1 MSEYINKWIK
11 DNTRTVSLRFNL
23 KKLGDLELL
32 EWLDKKENKTEY
44 LKGLIMQDIIIEEYR
59 IREQKGE
66 L

>member
-1 MSEYINKWIK
+1 MSEYINDWIK
-11 DNTRTVSLRFNL
+11 ANTRTVSLRFNV

-59 IREQKGE
+59 LREQRGE

>member
-11 DNTRTVSLRFNL
+11 DNTRTVSLRFNV
-23 KKLGDLELL
+23 KKPSDLELL
-32 EWLDKKENKTEY
+32 EWMDEKENKTEY

-59 IREQKGE
+59 LREQRGE